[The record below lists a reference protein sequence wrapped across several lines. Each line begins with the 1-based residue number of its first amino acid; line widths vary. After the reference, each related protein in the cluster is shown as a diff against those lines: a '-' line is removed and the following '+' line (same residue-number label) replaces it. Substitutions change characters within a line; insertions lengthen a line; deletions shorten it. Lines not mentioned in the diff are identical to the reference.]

1 MFPSRRLC
9 TPSKANILML
19 PLRPAIE
26 GRRPSTAAPLDDI
39 MAGLEYN
46 LRELA
51 KQPYR
56 RALLDE
62 VTSDL
67 VQLLCRLARRS
78 ESVEQLIDELFVAA
92 LQAHR
97 ESIAALSTVRIPAVE
112 KAHTRLRNAVQAS
125 TRGLRTASFSRA
137 GHRGSGVNPGSE
149 AHPRG

>member
-67 VQLLCRLARRS
+67 VQLLSRLARRS
-78 ESVEQLIDELFVAA
+78 DLVEQLIDGEGRCEQVVAGFVITTGPD
-92 LQAHR
+92 Q
-97 ESIAALSTVRIPAVE
+97 
-112 KAHTRLRNAVQAS
+112 RLR
-125 TRGLRTASFSRA
+125 T
-137 GHRGSGVNPGSE
+137 
-149 AHPRG
+149 